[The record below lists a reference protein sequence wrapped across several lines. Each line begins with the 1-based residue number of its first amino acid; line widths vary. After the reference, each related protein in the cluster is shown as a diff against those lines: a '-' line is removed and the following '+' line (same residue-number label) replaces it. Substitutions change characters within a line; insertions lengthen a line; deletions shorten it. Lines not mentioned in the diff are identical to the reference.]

1 MIVMGIETS
10 CDETS
15 VALLRDGREVLAN
28 VISSQID
35 IHKKYGGVVPEVAS
49 RKHLENMNHI
59 IKAALLEANLKFQD
73 IDLIAVT
80 KGPGLVG
87 ALLVG
92 VSAAKAL
99 AYGLDIPLIGV
110 NHMEG
115 HICAN
120 YISHKDLKPPF
131 ISLVVSGGHSYLIHV
146 KEYTEYELIGTTR
159 DDAAGESFDKVARS
173 LGLGYPGGPLIDALA
188 KKGNPKAFD
197 FPRVMLE
204 ENSYD
209 FSFSG
214 LKTAVLNTLNGLR
227 QKNLNICVED
237 VAASFQEAV
246 LDVLVEKSFRLLKER
261 EQKILVISGGVSA
274 NDGLRKRMEER
285 GAKEDVRIYYPEKIL
300 STDNA
305 AMIASAG
312 YFHYKKGECSELS
325 MQVTS
330 NLGF

>member
-159 DDAAGESFDKVARS
+159 DDAEGESF
-173 LGLGYPGGPLIDALA
+173 
-188 KKGNPKAFD
+188 
-197 FPRVMLE
+197 
-204 ENSYD
+204 
-209 FSFSG
+209 
-214 LKTAVLNTLNGLR
+214 AVDR
-227 QKNLNICVED
+227 
-237 VAASFQEAV
+237 
-246 LDVLVEKSFRLLKER
+246 KS
-261 EQKILVISGGVSA
+261 VV
-274 NDGLRKRMEER
+274 
-285 GAKEDVRIYYPEKIL
+285 
-300 STDNA
+300 
-305 AMIASAG
+305 
-312 YFHYKKGECSELS
+312 
-325 MQVTS
+325 
-330 NLGF
+330 

>member
-1 MIVMGIETS
+1 M
-10 CDETS
+10 
-15 VALLRDGREVLAN
+15 L
-28 VISSQID
+28 
-35 IHKKYGGVVPEVAS
+35 EVAS

-209 FSFSG
+209 
-214 LKTAVLNTLNGLR
+214 
-227 QKNLNICVED
+227 
-237 VAASFQEAV
+237 
-246 LDVLVEKSFRLLKER
+246 
-261 EQKILVISGGVSA
+261 
-274 NDGLRKRMEER
+274 
-285 GAKEDVRIYYPEKIL
+285 
-300 STDNA
+300 
-305 AMIASAG
+305 
-312 YFHYKKGECSELS
+312 
-325 MQVTS
+325 
-330 NLGF
+330 